1 MHCTNCL
8 SAYLHHF
15 KTIYDELIAI
25 AKHVP
30 VHKNS
35 WWLLNGLCKD
45 FEIFIATMLH
55 PLVPSYVEIVT
66 LLESYVE

>member
-1 MHCTNCL
+1 MLCR
-8 SAYLHHF
+8 AM
-15 KTIYDELIAI
+15 E
-25 AKHVP
+25 HVP

-35 WWLLNGLCKD
+35 WWLLSGLCKD

-66 LLESYVE
+66 LLESYAE